1 MALPVDNQ
9 ESLLQ
14 ELDFNRIL
22 GAPLSA
28 CVNAQEEAAQATLQY
43 LNEVVFTQ
51 AGDDDSSLEP
61 VTVSFYFESAG
72 QVHRIVMPLLLIVP
86 VPYLQIDRVDLTF
99 QATVTESHMNHDTR
113 KLSLKAKYSAPGDS
127 AEVSKETKAEYMNKR
142 CIDINL
148 SVTSADMPMGI
159 SKLLEIFNNQLVEVK
174 PDEPEVLPEPTP
186 AEKPKPAELPT
197 ENKPATPP
205 ASNEE
210 KHEPPAPQPTTSTT
224 PKSDKEEKKEE
235 QKPEEPKT
243 EEVKQPEMKY
253 NILLLGKITNA
264 QKSDILN
271 IVSRYCRS
279 SYKLSPSALNNILK
293 AKKHTIPVEDTPEN
307 VKTIIDALK
316 QKKIAASA
324 IEV

>member
-99 QATVTESHMNHDTR
+99 QATVTESRMNHDTR

-186 AEKPKPAELPT
+186 AEKPKPAEQPT
-197 ENKPATPP
+197 EKKPA
-205 ASNEE
+205 
-210 KHEPPAPQPTTSTT
+210 TSTT
-224 PKSDKEEKKEE
+224 PKPEKEEKKEE

-243 EEVKQPEMKY
+243 EEVKQPEMKH

-324 IEV
+324 VEV

>member
-51 AGDDDSSLEP
+51 AGDDDFSLEP

-86 VPYLQIDRVDLTF
+86 VPYLQIDRIDLTF
-99 QATVTESHMNHDTR
+99 QATVTESRMNHDTR

-174 PDEPEVLPEPTP
+174 PDEPEVQPEPTP
-186 AEKPKPAELPT
+186 AEKPKPAEQPT
-197 ENKPATPP
+197 ENKPATP
-205 ASNEE
+205 
-210 KHEPPAPQPTTSTT
+210 TT
-224 PKSDKEEKKEE
+224 PKPEKEEKKEE
-235 QKPEEPKT
+235 QKPQEPKT

-279 SYKLSPSALNNILK
+279 SYKLSPSALNNIVK
-293 AKKHTIPVEDTPEN
+293 AKKHTIPVEDTQEN

-324 IEV
+324 VEV

>member
-186 AEKPKPAELPT
+186 AEKPKPAEQPT
-197 ENKPATPP
+197 EKKPATP
-205 ASNEE
+205 
-210 KHEPPAPQPTTSTT
+210 TT
-224 PKSDKEEKKEE
+224 PKPEKEEKKEE

-253 NILLLGKITNA
+253 NILLLGKITNT

-293 AKKHTIPVEDTPEN
+293 AKKHTIPVEDTQEN

-324 IEV
+324 VEV

>member
-99 QATVTESHMNHDTR
+99 QATVTESRMNHDTR

-186 AEKPKPAELPT
+186 AEKPKPAEQPT
-197 ENKPATPP
+197 ENKPTTP
-205 ASNEE
+205 
-210 KHEPPAPQPTTSTT
+210 TT
-224 PKSDKEEKKEE
+224 PKPEKEEKKEE

-279 SYKLSPSALNNILK
+279 SYKLSPSTLNNILK
-293 AKKHTIPVEDTPEN
+293 AKKHTIPVEDTQEN

-324 IEV
+324 VEV

>member
-51 AGDDDSSLEP
+51 TGDDDSSLEP

-99 QATVTESHMNHDTR
+99 QATVTESRMNHDTR

-186 AEKPKPAELPT
+186 TEKPKPTEQPT
-197 ENKPATPP
+197 ENKPTTP
-205 ASNEE
+205 
-210 KHEPPAPQPTTSTT
+210 TT
-224 PKSDKEEKKEE
+224 PKPEKEEKKEE

-279 SYKLSPSALNNILK
+279 GFKLSPSALNNIMK
-293 AKKHTIPVEDTPEN
+293 AKKHTIPVEDTQEN

-324 IEV
+324 VEV

>member
-51 AGDDDSSLEP
+51 AGDDDSCLEP

-99 QATVTESHMNHDTR
+99 QATVTESRMNHDTR

-186 AEKPKPAELPT
+186 AEKPKPAEQPT
-197 ENKPATPP
+197 EKKPA
-205 ASNEE
+205 
-210 KHEPPAPQPTTSTT
+210 TSTT
-224 PKSDKEEKKEE
+224 PKPEKEEKKEE

-243 EEVKQPEMKY
+243 EEVKQPEMKH

-324 IEV
+324 VEV

>member
-61 VTVSFYFESAG
+61 VTVSFYFESGG

-99 QATVTESHMNHDTR
+99 QATVTESRMNHDTR

-127 AEVSKETKAEYMNKR
+127 AEVSNETKAEYMNKR

-186 AEKPKPAELPT
+186 AEKPKPAEQPT
-197 ENKPATPP
+197 DKKPTAPP
-205 ASNEE
+205 ASNE
-210 KHEPPAPQPTTSTT
+210 KKPEPSAPHPTAPET
-224 PKSDKEEKKEE
+224 PKPEKEEPKT
-235 QKPEEPKT
+235 EEPKT

-271 IVSRYCRS
+271 IVSKYCRS
-279 SYKLSPSALNNILK
+279 GYKLSPSALNNILK
-293 AKKHTIPVEDTPEN
+293 AKKHTIPVEDTQEN

-316 QKKIAASA
+316 QKKISASA
-324 IEV
+324 VEV

>member
-61 VTVSFYFESAG
+61 VTVSFYFESGG

-99 QATVTESHMNHDTR
+99 QATVTESRMNHDTR

-127 AEVSKETKAEYMNKR
+127 AEVSNETKAEYMNKR

-174 PDEPEVLPEPTP
+174 PDESEVLPEPTP
-186 AEKPKPAELPT
+186 AEKPKPAEQPT
-197 ENKPATPP
+197 DNKPAAPP
-205 ASNEE
+205 ASNE
-210 KHEPPAPQPTTSTT
+210 KKPEPSAPQPTAPET
-224 PKSDKEEKKEE
+224 PKDEKEE

-271 IVSRYCRS
+271 IVSKYCRS
-279 SYKLSPSALNNILK
+279 GYKLSPSALNNILK
-293 AKKHTIPVEDTPEN
+293 AKKHTIPVEDTQEN

-316 QKKIAASA
+316 QKKISASA
-324 IEV
+324 VEV

>member
-61 VTVSFYFESAG
+61 VTVSFYFESGG

-99 QATVTESHMNHDTR
+99 QATVTESRMNHDTR

-127 AEVSKETKAEYMNKR
+127 AEVSNETKAEYMNKR

-186 AEKPKPAELPT
+186 TEKPKPAEQPT
-197 ENKPATPP
+197 ENKPAVPP
-205 ASNEE
+205 ASNEKKPE
-210 KHEPPAPQPTTSTT
+210 SSAPHPTAPET
-224 PKSDKEEKKEE
+224 PKPEKEEP
-235 QKPEEPKT
+235 KPEEPKT

-279 SYKLSPSALNNILK
+279 GYKLSPSALNNILK
-293 AKKHTIPVEDTPEN
+293 AKKHTIPVEDTQEN
-307 VKTIIDALK
+307 VKAIIDALK
-316 QKKIAASA
+316 QKKISASA
-324 IEV
+324 VEV

>member
-99 QATVTESHMNHDTR
+99 QATVTESRMNHDTR

-186 AEKPKPAELPT
+186 AEKQKPAEQPT
-197 ENKPATPP
+197 EKKPA
-205 ASNEE
+205 
-210 KHEPPAPQPTTSTT
+210 TSTT
-224 PKSDKEEKKEE
+224 PKPEKEEKKEE

-253 NILLLGKITNA
+253 NILLLGKITNT

>member
-86 VPYLQIDRVDLTF
+86 VPYLQMDRVDLTF

-186 AEKPKPAELPT
+186 AEKPKPAEQPT
-197 ENKPATPP
+197 EKKPA
-205 ASNEE
+205 
-210 KHEPPAPQPTTSTT
+210 TSTT
-224 PKSDKEEKKEE
+224 PKPEKEEKKEE

-253 NILLLGKITNA
+253 NILLLGKITNT

-293 AKKHTIPVEDTPEN
+293 AKKHTIPVEDTQEN

-324 IEV
+324 VEV

>member
-99 QATVTESHMNHDTR
+99 QATVTESRMNHDTR

-186 AEKPKPAELPT
+186 AEKPKPAEQCT
-197 ENKPATPP
+197 DKKPTPP
-205 ASNEE
+205 ASKEE
-210 KHEPPAPQPTTSTT
+210 KPELPDPQSPASTT
-224 PKSDKEEKKEE
+224 PKSEREE
-235 QKPEEPKT
+235 QKPQEPKT

-293 AKKHTIPVEDTPEN
+293 AKKHTIPVEDTQEN

-316 QKKIAASA
+316 QKKIAANA
-324 IEV
+324 VEV

>member
-99 QATVTESHMNHDTR
+99 QATVTESRMNHDTR

-186 AEKPKPAELPT
+186 AEKPKPAEQPT
-197 ENKPATPP
+197 EKKPA
-205 ASNEE
+205 
-210 KHEPPAPQPTTSTT
+210 TSTT
-224 PKSDKEEKKEE
+224 PKPEKDEKKEE

-253 NILLLGKITNA
+253 NILLLGKITNT

-293 AKKHTIPVEDTPEN
+293 AKKHTIPVEDTQEN

-324 IEV
+324 VEV

>member
-99 QATVTESHMNHDTR
+99 QATVTESRMNHDTR

-186 AEKPKPAELPT
+186 AEKPKPAEQCT
-197 ENKPATPP
+197 DKKPTPP
-205 ASNEE
+205 ASKEE
-210 KHEPPAPQPTTSTT
+210 KPELPDPQSPASTT
-224 PKSDKEEKKEE
+224 PKSEREE
-235 QKPEEPKT
+235 QKPQEPKT

-293 AKKHTIPVEDTPEN
+293 AKKHTIPVEDTLEN

-324 IEV
+324 VEV

>member
-186 AEKPKPAELPT
+186 AEKPKPAEQPT
-197 ENKPATPP
+197 EKKPATP
-205 ASNEE
+205 
-210 KHEPPAPQPTTSTT
+210 TT
-224 PKSDKEEKKEE
+224 PKPDKEEKKEE

>member
-51 AGDDDSSLEP
+51 AGDDHSSLEP

-99 QATVTESHMNHDTR
+99 QATVTESRMNHDTR

-186 AEKPKPAELPT
+186 AEKPKPAEQPT
-197 ENKPATPP
+197 ENKPATP
-205 ASNEE
+205 
-210 KHEPPAPQPTTSTT
+210 TT
-224 PKSDKEEKKEE
+224 PKPEKEEKKEE

-293 AKKHTIPVEDTPEN
+293 AKKHTIPVEDTQEN

-324 IEV
+324 VEV

>member
-99 QATVTESHMNHDTR
+99 QATVTESRMNHDTR

-186 AEKPKPAELPT
+186 AEKPKPAEQPT
-197 ENKPATPP
+197 EKKPA
-205 ASNEE
+205 
-210 KHEPPAPQPTTSTT
+210 TSTT
-224 PKSDKEEKKEE
+224 PKPEKEEKKEE

-324 IEV
+324 VEV

>member
-186 AEKPKPAELPT
+186 AEKPKPAEQPT
-197 ENKPATPP
+197 ENKPA
-205 ASNEE
+205 
-210 KHEPPAPQPTTSTT
+210 APTT
-224 PKSDKEEKKEE
+224 PKPEKEEKKEE

-243 EEVKQPEMKY
+243 EEVKQPEIKY

-279 SYKLSPSALNNILK
+279 SYKLSPSTLNNILK
-293 AKKHTIPVEDTPEN
+293 AKKHTIPVEDTQEN

-324 IEV
+324 VEV

>member
-99 QATVTESHMNHDTR
+99 QATVTESRMNHDTR

-174 PDEPEVLPEPTP
+174 PDKPEVLPEPTP
-186 AEKPKPAELPT
+186 AEKPKPAEQPT
-197 ENKPATPP
+197 EKKPA
-205 ASNEE
+205 
-210 KHEPPAPQPTTSTT
+210 TSTT
-224 PKSDKEEKKEE
+224 PKPEKEEKKEE

-324 IEV
+324 VEV

>member
-61 VTVSFYFESAG
+61 VTVSFYFESGG

-99 QATVTESHMNHDTR
+99 QATVTESRMNHDTR

-127 AEVSKETKAEYMNKR
+127 AEVSNETKAEYMNKR

-186 AEKPKPAELPT
+186 TEKPKSAEQCT
-197 ENKPATPP
+197 DKKPTPP
-205 ASNEE
+205 ASKEE
-210 KHEPPAPQPTTSTT
+210 KPELPDPQSPASTT
-224 PKSDKEEKKEE
+224 PKSEREE
-235 QKPEEPKT
+235 QKPQEPKT

-271 IVSRYCRS
+271 IVSKYCRS
-279 SYKLSPSALNNILK
+279 GYKLSPSALNNILK
-293 AKKHTIPVEDTPEN
+293 AKKHTIPVEDTQEN

-316 QKKIAASA
+316 QKKISASA
-324 IEV
+324 VEV

>member
-86 VPYLQIDRVDLTF
+86 VPYLQIDRIDLTF
-99 QATVTESHMNHDTR
+99 QATVTESRMNHDTR

-186 AEKPKPAELPT
+186 AEKPKPAEQPT
-197 ENKPATPP
+197 ENKPATP
-205 ASNEE
+205 
-210 KHEPPAPQPTTSTT
+210 TT
-224 PKSDKEEKKEE
+224 PKPEKEEKKEE

-279 SYKLSPSALNNILK
+279 GFKLSPSALNNILK

-324 IEV
+324 VEV

>member
-51 AGDDDSSLEP
+51 AGDDNSSLEP

-99 QATVTESHMNHDTR
+99 QATVTESRMNHDTR

-186 AEKPKPAELPT
+186 TEKPKPTEQPT
-197 ENKPATPP
+197 ENKPATP
-205 ASNEE
+205 
-210 KHEPPAPQPTTSTT
+210 TT
-224 PKSDKEEKKEE
+224 PKPEKEEKKEE
-235 QKPEEPKT
+235 QKPEEPKI
-243 EEVKQPEMKY
+243 EDVMQPEMKY

-279 SYKLSPSALNNILK
+279 SYKLSPSALNNIMK
-293 AKKHTIPVEDTPEN
+293 AKKHTIPVEDTQEN

-324 IEV
+324 VEV

>member
-99 QATVTESHMNHDTR
+99 QATVTESRMNHDTR

-186 AEKPKPAELPT
+186 AEKPKPAEQCT
-197 ENKPATPP
+197 DKKPTPP
-205 ASNEE
+205 ASKEE
-210 KHEPPAPQPTTSTT
+210 KPELPDPQSPASTT
-224 PKSDKEEKKEE
+224 PKSEREE

-293 AKKHTIPVEDTPEN
+293 AKKHTIPVEDTLEN

-324 IEV
+324 VEV

>member
-99 QATVTESHMNHDTR
+99 QATVTESRMNHDTR

-127 AEVSKETKAEYMNKR
+127 AEVSNETKAEYMNKR

-186 AEKPKPAELPT
+186 AKKPKPTEQPT
-197 ENKPATPP
+197 ENK
-205 ASNEE
+205 
-210 KHEPPAPQPTTSTT
+210 PTTSTT
-224 PKSDKEEKKEE
+224 PKPEKEEKKEE

-293 AKKHTIPVEDTPEN
+293 AKKHTIPVEDTQEN

-324 IEV
+324 VEV

>member
-86 VPYLQIDRVDLTF
+86 VPYLQIDRIDLTF
-99 QATVTESHMNHDTR
+99 QATVTESRMNHDTR

-186 AEKPKPAELPT
+186 AEKPKPAEQPT
-197 ENKPATPP
+197 ENKPATP
-205 ASNEE
+205 
-210 KHEPPAPQPTTSTT
+210 TT
-224 PKSDKEEKKEE
+224 PKPEKEEKKEE

-279 SYKLSPSALNNILK
+279 SYELSPSALNNILK
-293 AKKHTIPVEDTPEN
+293 AKKHTIPVEDTLEN

-324 IEV
+324 VEV

>member
-86 VPYLQIDRVDLTF
+86 VPYLQIDRIDLTF
-99 QATVTESHMNHDTR
+99 QATVTESRMNHDTR

-186 AEKPKPAELPT
+186 AEKPKPTEQPT
-197 ENKPATPP
+197 ENKPATP
-205 ASNEE
+205 
-210 KHEPPAPQPTTSTT
+210 TT
-224 PKSDKEEKKEE
+224 PKSEKEEKKEE

-279 SYKLSPSALNNILK
+279 SYKLSPSALNNIMK
-293 AKKHTIPVEDTPEN
+293 AKKHTIPVEDTQEN

-324 IEV
+324 VEV

>member
-99 QATVTESHMNHDTR
+99 QATVTESRMNHDTR

-186 AEKPKPAELPT
+186 AEKPKPAEQPT
-197 ENKPATPP
+197 ENKPATP
-205 ASNEE
+205 
-210 KHEPPAPQPTTSTT
+210 TT
-224 PKSDKEEKKEE
+224 PKPEKEEKKEE

-279 SYKLSPSALNNILK
+279 SYKLSPSALNNIMK
-293 AKKHTIPVEDTPEN
+293 AKKHTIPVEDTLEN

-324 IEV
+324 VEV

>member
-99 QATVTESHMNHDTR
+99 QATVTESRMNHDTR

-186 AEKPKPAELPT
+186 AEKPKPTEQPT
-197 ENKPATPP
+197 ENKPATP
-205 ASNEE
+205 
-210 KHEPPAPQPTTSTT
+210 TT
-224 PKSDKEEKKEE
+224 PKPEKEEKKEE
-235 QKPEEPKT
+235 QKPEEPKI
-243 EEVKQPEMKY
+243 EDVMQPEMKY

-279 SYKLSPSALNNILK
+279 SYKLSPSALNNIMK

-324 IEV
+324 VEV

>member
-9 ESLLQ
+9 EILLQ

-99 QATVTESHMNHDTR
+99 QATVTESRMNHDTR

-159 SKLLEIFNNQLVEVK
+159 SKLLEIFNNQLLEVK

-186 AEKPKPAELPT
+186 AEKPKPAEQPT
-197 ENKPATPP
+197 EKKPA
-205 ASNEE
+205 
-210 KHEPPAPQPTTSTT
+210 TSTT
-224 PKSDKEEKKEE
+224 PKPEKEEKKEE
-235 QKPEEPKT
+235 QKPEESKT

-253 NILLLGKITNA
+253 NILLLGKITNT

>member
-1 MALPVDNQ
+1 MALPVDKQ

-61 VTVSFYFESAG
+61 VTVSFYFESGG

-99 QATVTESHMNHDTR
+99 QATVTESRMNHDTR

-127 AEVSKETKAEYMNKR
+127 AEVSNETKAEYMNKR

-186 AEKPKPAELPT
+186 TEKPKPAEQPT
-197 ENKPATPP
+197 ENKPAAPP
-205 ASNEE
+205 ASNEKKPE
-210 KHEPPAPQPTTSTT
+210 SSAPHPTAPET
-224 PKSDKEEKKEE
+224 PKPEKEEP
-235 QKPEEPKT
+235 KPEEPKT

-279 SYKLSPSALNNILK
+279 GYKLAPSALNNILK
-293 AKKHTIPVEDTPEN
+293 AKKHTIPVEDTQEN
-307 VKTIIDALK
+307 VKTIINALK
-316 QKKIAASA
+316 QKKISASA
-324 IEV
+324 VEV

>member
-174 PDEPEVLPEPTP
+174 PDEPEVLPEPKP
-186 AEKPKPAELPT
+186 AEKPKPAEQPT
-197 ENKPATPP
+197 GNKPA
-205 ASNEE
+205 
-210 KHEPPAPQPTTSTT
+210 TSTT
-224 PKSDKEEKKEE
+224 PKPEKEEKKEE

-271 IVSRYCRS
+271 IISRYCRS
-279 SYKLSPSALNNILK
+279 SYKLSPSALNNIMK
-293 AKKHTIPVEDTPEN
+293 AKKHTIPVEDTQEN

-324 IEV
+324 VEV

>member
-99 QATVTESHMNHDTR
+99 QATVTESRMNHDTR

-186 AEKPKPAELPT
+186 AEKLKPAEQPT
-197 ENKPATPP
+197 EKKPA
-205 ASNEE
+205 
-210 KHEPPAPQPTTSTT
+210 TSTT
-224 PKSDKEEKKEE
+224 PKPEKEEKKEE

-253 NILLLGKITNA
+253 NILLLGKITNT

>member
-99 QATVTESHMNHDTR
+99 QATVTESRMNHDTR

-127 AEVSKETKAEYMNKR
+127 AEVSKETKADYMNKR

-186 AEKPKPAELPT
+186 ADKPKPAEQPT
-197 ENKPATPP
+197 EKKPATP
-205 ASNEE
+205 
-210 KHEPPAPQPTTSTT
+210 TT
-224 PKSDKEEKKEE
+224 PKPDKEEKKEE
-235 QKPEEPKT
+235 QKPEESKT

-293 AKKHTIPVEDTPEN
+293 AKKHTIPVEDTQEN

>member
-99 QATVTESHMNHDTR
+99 QATVTESRMNHDTR

-186 AEKPKPAELPT
+186 AEKPKPAEQPT
-197 ENKPATPP
+197 ENKPATP
-205 ASNEE
+205 
-210 KHEPPAPQPTTSTT
+210 TT
-224 PKSDKEEKKEE
+224 PKPEKEEKKEE
-235 QKPEEPKT
+235 QKSEEPKT

-293 AKKHTIPVEDTPEN
+293 AKKHTIPVEDIQEN

-324 IEV
+324 VEV

>member
-99 QATVTESHMNHDTR
+99 QATVTESRMNHDTR

-186 AEKPKPAELPT
+186 AEKPKPAEQPT
-197 ENKPATPP
+197 ENKPATP
-205 ASNEE
+205 
-210 KHEPPAPQPTTSTT
+210 TT
-224 PKSDKEEKKEE
+224 PKPEKEEKKKE

-279 SYKLSPSALNNILK
+279 SYKLSPSALNNIMK
-293 AKKHTIPVEDTPEN
+293 AKKHTIPVEDTQEN

-324 IEV
+324 VEV

>member
-186 AEKPKPAELPT
+186 AEKPKPTEQPT
-197 ENKPATPP
+197 EKKPATP
-205 ASNEE
+205 
-210 KHEPPAPQPTTSTT
+210 TT
-224 PKSDKEEKKEE
+224 PKPEKEEKKEE
-235 QKPEEPKT
+235 QKPEESKT

-293 AKKHTIPVEDTPEN
+293 AKKHTIPVEDTQEN

>member
-72 QVHRIVMPLLLIVP
+72 QVHHIVMPLLLIVP

-99 QATVTESHMNHDTR
+99 QATVTESRMNHDTR

-186 AEKPKPAELPT
+186 TEKPKPAEQCT
-197 ENKPATPP
+197 DKKPTPP
-205 ASNEE
+205 ASKEE
-210 KHEPPAPQPTTSTT
+210 KPELPDPQSPASTT
-224 PKSDKEEKKEE
+224 PKSEREE
-235 QKPEEPKT
+235 QKPQEPKT

-293 AKKHTIPVEDTPEN
+293 AKKHTIPVEDTQEN

-324 IEV
+324 VEV

>member
-186 AEKPKPAELPT
+186 AEKPKPAEQPT
-197 ENKPATPP
+197 EKKPAT
-205 ASNEE
+205 
-210 KHEPPAPQPTTSTT
+210 STI
-224 PKSDKEEKKEE
+224 PKPDKEEKKEE

-253 NILLLGKITNA
+253 NILLLGKITNT

-293 AKKHTIPVEDTPEN
+293 AKKHTIPVEDTQEN

-324 IEV
+324 VEV

>member
-51 AGDDDSSLEP
+51 AGVDDSSLEP

-99 QATVTESHMNHDTR
+99 QATVTESRMNHDTR

-186 AEKPKPAELPT
+186 AEKPKPTEQPT
-197 ENKPATPP
+197 ENKPTTP
-205 ASNEE
+205 
-210 KHEPPAPQPTTSTT
+210 TT
-224 PKSDKEEKKEE
+224 PKPEKEEKKEE

-243 EEVKQPEMKY
+243 EEAKQPEMKY

-279 SYKLSPSALNNILK
+279 SYKLSPSALNNIMK
-293 AKKHTIPVEDTPEN
+293 AKKHTIPVEDTQEN

-324 IEV
+324 VEV

>member
-61 VTVSFYFESAG
+61 VTVSFYFESGG

-99 QATVTESHMNHDTR
+99 QATVTESRMNHDTR

-186 AEKPKPAELPT
+186 TEKPKPTEQPT
-197 ENKPATPP
+197 ENKPATP
-205 ASNEE
+205 
-210 KHEPPAPQPTTSTT
+210 TT
-224 PKSDKEEKKEE
+224 PKPEKEEKKEE

-271 IVSRYCRS
+271 IVSKYCRS
-279 SYKLSPSALNNILK
+279 GYKLSPSALNNILK
-293 AKKHTIPVEDTPEN
+293 AKKHTIPVEDTQEN
-307 VKTIIDALK
+307 VKAIIDALK

-324 IEV
+324 VEV